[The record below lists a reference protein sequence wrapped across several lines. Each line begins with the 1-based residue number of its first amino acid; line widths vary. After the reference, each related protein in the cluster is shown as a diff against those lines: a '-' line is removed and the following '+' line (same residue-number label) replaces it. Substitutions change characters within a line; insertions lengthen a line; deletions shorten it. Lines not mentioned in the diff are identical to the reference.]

1 MKKHYLA
8 ILFFFAWIFTA
19 NIQAQIDYTTQSG
32 GFYQPTVGSD
42 IPMQQSSFQSS
53 SYYNNTY
60 TVPFAAES
68 IEIGSSDPY
77 YTPSSSAPSGRRN
90 APPTVS
96 GPAPDI
102 TIPLG
107 NGIWFLLICALGAVL
122 RITFKRTE
130 KANIQ

>member
-1 MKKHYLA
+1 MKKQSLV

-19 NIQAQIDYTTQSG
+19 NIHAQIDYTTQSG
-32 GFYQPTVGSD
+32 GFYQPTISSD
-42 IPMQQSSFQSS
+42 MPMQQSSFQSS

-68 IEIGSSDPY
+68 MEIGSSDPY
-77 YTPSSSAPSGRRN
+77 YTAAPSGRRN

-107 NGIWFLLICALGAVL
+107 DGIWFLLICALGAVL
-122 RITFKRTE
+122 RITFKRTA